1 MGLGRDV
8 VTALAKEP
16 ARAGLVMD
24 FDGVLSPIVA
34 DPATSRLLPG
44 TGEVLKDLAARLGLV
59 ALVSGRPV
67 SFLVERAGIEGVTLV
82 GSYGVETYAEGRVQ
96 VLPEVEE
103 WLPVVDRARER
114 LQESL
119 GALPGVHLEDKGVAI
134 AVHWR
139 QAPDRAVAAQLVGD
153 VVQDVVSETGLH
165 REPGKFV
172 EELRPPLSQ
181 DKGVVL
187 RRLVADTAVSPVAYA
202 GDDLGDLPAFDAVT
216 ALGGY
221 PLVIIHGEETAP
233 AVASA
238 STISFAGVEGFAVWL
253 SALRDAVYT

>member
-1 MGLGRDV
+1 VWR
-8 VTALAKEP
+8 
-16 ARAGLVMD
+16 
-24 FDGVLSPIVA
+24 SPSI
-34 DPATSRLLPG
+34 
-44 TGEVLKDLAARLGLV
+44 
-59 ALVSGRPV
+59 
-67 SFLVERAGIEGVTLV
+67 
-82 GSYGVETYAEGRVQ
+82 
-96 VLPEVEE
+96 
-103 WLPVVDRARER
+103 WL
-114 LQESL
+114 
-119 GALPGVHLEDKGVAI
+119 
-134 AVHWR
+134 

-153 VVQDVVSETGLH
+153 VVQDVASETGLH

-238 STISFAGVEGFAVWL
+238 STISFAGVEGFAAWL